1 MEREYSDF
9 LVREDL
15 SEVDPDTDLVIGFEE
30 ERQAQKIILIPSE
43 SICPRAVRQAL
54 GSVFTNIYA
63 EGYPPLRMTREEE
76 ELLLNFGYELA
87 FYRRYADRRFYKGCD
102 YVHFL
107 EALAQRRI
115 AKCFA
120 TDKIGA
126 DEIYVNIQPLS
137 GAAAN
142 NSVYEAFVEPG
153 ETVMG
158 MALPHG
164 GHLTHGS
171 EFNRSGKRYH
181 IVSYEVDPVT
191 EKLDYDQIKRL
202 AIEHQPRMIIAGYTS
217 YPWAADWEKFREIA
231 DAVPGGAILLA
242 DVAHPAG
249 MIIAGVYPTPIGYAD
264 VITLTTHKTICGP
277 RGAVILTTD
286 EEKAKLMD
294 SAVFPGE
301 QGGPHVNKF
310 AAIAVALKIAQTE
323 KFRRLQE
330 RIVENAVAL
339 SDALE
344 KRGLRIAYGGTNTH
358 LLCIDLNAIPKKT
371 GFPLKGETAARILD
385 LCGIVVNKNTIPGD
399 TSAADAS
406 GIRLG
411 SPWVTQR
418 GFGPEEM
425 DKLAGLIHQV
435 LINILPFSYIG
446 LRGDLPRGKID
457 PAIME
462 EVKRGVKE
470 LVAEAGDK
478 VARESGYPHYYIPTK
493 TTIQET
499 PLLGEHLRL
508 GAKIAEHHGWKMP
521 LHYGDRA
528 KEREAIKNSAALFD
542 LGDMG
547 LLEVSGERAKA
558 LLQGVTTN
566 DVTRLEPGEGQ
577 RSFILGEK
585 GWVMDDLLILR
596 LKSGRWGWD
605 HYLLMTNPANTERVK
620 EWLRALS
627 DGYTLFDHEDLMA
640 KIEGPAVVENLHE
653 GAQERQKTVVGVHG
667 PRSWEILQRVEAALP
682 KLEQFHAW
690 EGEIAGIPTL
700 LCRTG
705 YGDDDQGFEII
716 LPRERAP
723 ELWNL
728 LLEEGVRPAGLQV
741 REALRE
747 EAGLPSYDGSPVDG
761 LSLYRGGYAS
771 LFALSKPY
779 FVGQKA
785 IVKEVKP
792 EAEKRE
798 FVYEP
803 EEGEPR
809 RTPLY
814 PEHLKLTK
822 KIIPF
827 AGWEMPVW
835 YTRIAEEHK
844 AVRETAGLF
853 DVGHMGV
860 LEIAGPHA
868 TRFLDVVT
876 SNYISWLKDGQSMYG
891 YILDPDG
898 HVMDDVMVYRRA
910 GDLYMMVTNAVNH
923 EKILAWL
930 LAVNS
935 REFLIDRDYP
945 FREIEGSV
953 TIRELKDPSC
963 GKDQRLDMALQGPN
977 SLAILRRL
985 VQNPRLERTLSGLR
999 RSEFIET
1006 EILSLPLIISRT
1018 GYTGEEIGFEFYIHP
1033 LDAVLLWQRL
1043 LEAGEDL
1050 GIRPTG
1056 LGARDSTRTE
1066 AGLPLY
1072 GHELAGPHDIS
1083 PLEAGYGAFV
1093 KFHKPFFIGR
1103 KALLE
1108 KETKR
1113 EREILRFRLNTR
1125 GGRMLKQGDLVVD
1138 KRGRY
1143 IGTVTSC
1150 ALVDGYQ
1157 LGMAYAKREYNR
1169 EGTQTGVFTLPRGEE
1184 APGKPIGALALGDTV
1199 PLHQEATVLIRFP
1212 EPGERVPRP
1221 GEE

>member
-1 MEREYSDF
+1 MERGYSDF

-15 SEVDPDTDLVIGFEE
+15 SEMDPDTDLVIGFEE

-76 ELLLNFGYELA
+76 DLLLNFGYELA
-87 FYRRYADRRFYKGCD
+87 YYRRYADRKFYKGCD

-107 EALAQRRI
+107 ETLAQRRI

-126 DEIYVNIQPLS
+126 HEIYVNIQPLS

-181 IVSYEVDPVT
+181 IASYAVDPVS
-191 EKLDYDQIKRL
+191 ERLDYDQIKRL
-202 AIEHQPRMIIAGYTS
+202 AIEHRPRMIIAGYTS
-217 YPWAADWEKFREIA
+217 YSWAPDWKKFREIA
-231 DAVPGGAILLA
+231 DAVPGGAILMA
-242 DVAHPAG
+242 DVAHTAG
-249 MIIAGVYPTPIGYAD
+249 MIIAGVHPTPIGYAD
-264 VITLTTHKTICGP
+264 VITFTTHKTICGP

-286 EEKAKLMD
+286 EKKARLID

-310 AAIAVALKIAQTE
+310 AAIAVAFKIAQTE

-358 LLCIDLNAIPKKT
+358 LLCIDLNAIPTKT
-371 GFPLKGETAARILD
+371 GFPLKGEIAARILD

-411 SPWVTQR
+411 TPWITQR

-425 DKLAGLIHQV
+425 DKLAGLIHKV
-435 LINILPFSYIG
+435 LTNIQPFSYIG
-446 LRGDLPRGKID
+446 LLGDLSRGKID
-457 PAIME
+457 PAIMD

-478 VARESGYPHYYIPTK
+478 AARESGYPHYYIPSK
-493 TTIQET
+493 TIQET

-508 GAKIAEHHGWKMP
+508 DAKMAENHGWKMP
-521 LHYGDRA
+521 LHYGDA
-528 KEREAIKNSAALFD
+528 TKEREATRNSAALFD

-547 LLEVSGERAKA
+547 LLEISGERAKA

-577 RSFILGEK
+577 RSLILEERG
-585 GWVMDDLLILR
+585 GVMDDPLTLR
-596 LKSGRWGWD
+596 LKSDRWGWD

-627 DGYTLFDHEDLMA
+627 DGYTLFDHEDIMA
-640 KIEGPAVVENLHE
+640 KIEGPAVVEDLNE
-653 GAQERQKTVVGVHG
+653 GAEERRKTVVGVHG
-667 PRSWEILQRVEAALP
+667 PRSLEILQRVDATLP
-682 KLEQFHAW
+682 ELERFHAW
-690 EGEIAGIPTL
+690 EGEIAGIPAL
-700 LCRTG
+700 LFRTG
-705 YGDDDQGFEII
+705 YGDDDQRLEII
-716 LPRERAP
+716 LPRKRAP

-728 LLEEGVRPAGLQV
+728 LLEEGLIPAGLQV

-747 EAGLPSYDGSPVDG
+747 EAGLPSYGGSPVDG
-761 LSLYRGGYAS
+761 LSLYRDGHAS

-785 IVKEVKP
+785 IVPEVKP
-792 EAEKRE
+792 KAEKRE
-798 FVYEP
+798 FLYEP
-803 EEGEPR
+803 EEGDPK

-814 PEHLKLTK
+814 TEHLKLTK
-822 KIIPF
+822 KVIPF

-835 YTRIAEEHK
+835 YTSIAEEHK
-844 AVRETAGLF
+844 AVREMAGLF

-860 LEIAGPHA
+860 LEIAGSHA

-876 SNYISWLKDGQSMYG
+876 SNYIGWLKDGQSMYG

-910 GDLYMMVTNAVNH
+910 GDLYMMVANAVNQ

-930 LAVNS
+930 LAVNT

-953 TIRELKDPSC
+953 TIRNLKDPSC
-963 GKDQRLDMALQGPN
+963 GEDQRIDMALQGPN
-977 SLAILRRL
+977 SLAILKRL
-985 VQNPRLERTLSGLR
+985 VEDPTLERTLSRLR
-999 RSEFIET
+999 RSEFVET
-1006 EILSLPLIISRT
+1006 EILGLPLIISQT

-1033 LDAVLLWQRL
+1033 HDAVLLWQRL
-1043 LEAGEDL
+1043 LEVGEDL
-1050 GIRPTG
+1050 GIKPAG

-1083 PLEAGYGAFV
+1083 PLEAGYGPFV

-1108 KETKR
+1108 KEPKR
-1113 EREILRFRLNTR
+1113 EMEILRFRLNTR
-1125 GGRMLKQGDLVVD
+1125 GGRMLKHGDLVVD
-1138 KRGRY
+1138 KRGLY

-1157 LGMAYAKREYNR
+1157 LGMAYAKRKYNR
-1169 EGTQTGVFTLPRGEE
+1169 EGTQIGLFALPREE
-1184 APGKPIGALALGDTV
+1184 RPGKPIGDLVIGETV
-1199 PLHQEATVLIRFP
+1199 PLHQEAIVLTRFP
-1212 EPGERVPRP
+1212 EPEERVPRP

>member
-15 SEVDPDTDLVIGFEE
+15 SEVDPDTDLIIGFEE

-43 SICPRAVRQAL
+43 SISPRAVRQAL

-63 EGYPPLRMTREEE
+63 EGYPPLRMTRDEE

-87 FYRRYADRRFYKGCD
+87 YYRRYADRRFYKGCD

-115 AKCFA
+115 ARCFA
-120 TDKIGA
+120 TDKISA

-181 IVSYEVDPVT
+181 IVSYQADPVT
-191 EKLDYDQIKRL
+191 ERLDYDQIKGL
-202 AIEHQPRMIIAGYTS
+202 AMEHKPKMIIAGYTS
-217 YPWAADWEKFREIA
+217 YPWAVDWERFREIA
-231 DAVPGGAILLA
+231 DAIPGGAILLA

-249 MIIAGVYPTPIGYAD
+249 MIVAGVYPTPIGYAD
-264 VITLTTHKTICGP
+264 VITFTTHKTICGP

-286 EEKAKLMD
+286 EEKAQLID

-310 AAIAVALKIAQTE
+310 AAIAVAFKIAQTE

-358 LLCIDLNAIPKKT
+358 LLCIDLNAIPTKT
-371 GFPLKGETAARILD
+371 GFPLQGETAARILD

-411 SPWVTQR
+411 TPWVTQR
-418 GFGPEEM
+418 GFGPEQM
-425 DKLAGLIHQV
+425 DKLAGLIHKV
-435 LINILPFSYIG
+435 LTSIQPFSYIG
-446 LRGDLPRGKID
+446 LRGNLARGKID
-457 PAIME
+457 LAIME
-462 EVKRGVKE
+462 EVKRGVAE

-478 VARESGYPHYYIPTK
+478 MARESGYPHYYIPTK
-493 TTIQET
+493 TTTQET
-499 PLLGEHLRL
+499 PLLGEHRRL
-508 GAKIAEHHGWKMP
+508 GAKMAEHYGWKMP
-521 LHYGDRA
+521 LHYGDTT
-528 KEREAIKNSAALFD
+528 KEREATRSSAALFD
-542 LGDMG
+542 LGDRG
-547 LLEVSGERAKA
+547 LLEISGERAKA

-566 DVTRLEPGEGQ
+566 DVTSLEPGKGQ
-577 RSFILGEK
+577 RSLILEEK
-585 GWVMDDLLILR
+585 GRVMDDLLILR
-596 LKSGRWGWD
+596 LKSDEWGWD
-605 HYLLMTNPANTERVK
+605 HYLLITNPANTERVK

-627 DGYTLFDHEDLMA
+627 DGYTLFDHEDVMA
-640 KIEGPAVVENLHE
+640 KIEGPAVVEDLKE
-653 GAQERQKTVVGVHG
+653 GEEERKTALGMHG
-667 PRSWEILQRVEAALP
+667 PRSLEILQRADAALP
-682 KLEQFHAW
+682 KLERFHAW
-690 EGEIAGIPTL
+690 EGEIAGIPAL
-700 LCRTG
+700 LFRTG
-705 YGDDDQGFEII
+705 YGGDDQRLEII
-716 LPRERAP
+716 LPQKRAP

-728 LLEEGVRPAGLQV
+728 LLEEGLLPAGLQV

-747 EAGLPSYDGSPVDG
+747 EVGLPSYDGSPVEG
-761 LSLYRGGYAS
+761 PSLYRGGYAS

-785 IVKEVKP
+785 IVQEVKP
-792 EAEKRE
+792 KAEKRGG
-798 FVYEP
+798 VPEP

-809 RTPLY
+809 RTSLY

-835 YTRIAEEHK
+835 YTSIAEEHK

-891 YILDPDG
+891 YILDPG
-898 HVMDDVMVYRRA
+898 GRVMDDVMVYRRT
-910 GDLYMMVTNAVNH
+910 GDLYMMVTNAVNQ

-953 TIRELKDPSC
+953 AIRDLKDPSC
-963 GKDQRLDMALQGPN
+963 GEEQRIDMALQGPN
-977 SLAILRRL
+977 SLPILKRL
-985 VQNPRLERTLSGLR
+985 IEDPRLERTLSRLR

-1006 EILSLPLIISRT
+1006 EILGQPLIISRT
-1018 GYTGEEIGFEFYIHP
+1018 GYTGEEIGFEFYIRPH
-1033 LDAVLLWQRL
+1033 DAVLLWQRL
-1043 LEAGEDL
+1043 LEVGEDL
-1050 GIRPTG
+1050 GIKPTG

-1083 PLEAGYGAFV
+1083 PLEAGYGPFV

-1103 KALLE
+1103 KPLLE
-1108 KETKR
+1108 KEAKR
-1113 EREILRFRLNTR
+1113 EMEILRFRLNTR

-1143 IGTVTSC
+1143 MGTVTSC
-1150 ALVDGYQ
+1150 ALVDGYR
-1157 LGMAYAKREYNR
+1157 LGMAYAKRKYHR
-1169 EGTQTGVFTLPRGEE
+1169 EGTQIGVFALPREGR
-1184 APGKPIGALALGDTV
+1184 PGKPIVDLALGDTV
-1199 PLHQEATVLIRFP
+1199 PLHQEATVLTRFP
-1212 EPGERVPRP
+1212 EPEERVPRP

>member
-15 SEVDPDTDLVIGFEE
+15 SEVDPDTDLIIGFEE
-30 ERQAQKIILIPSE
+30 ERQTQKIILIPSE
-43 SICPRAVRQAL
+43 SISPRAVRQAL
-54 GSVFTNIYA
+54 GSVFTNVYA
-63 EGYPPLRMTREEE
+63 EGYPPLRMTRDEE
-76 ELLLNFGYELA
+76 ELLLDFGYELA
-87 FYRRYADRRFYKGCD
+87 YYRRYADRRFYKGCD

-120 TDKIGA
+120 TDKISA

-181 IVSYEVDPVT
+181 IVSYQVDPVT
-191 EKLDYDQIKRL
+191 ERLDYDRIKRL
-202 AIEHQPRMIIAGYTS
+202 AIEHKPKMIIAGYTS
-217 YPWAADWEKFREIA
+217 YPWTVDWERFREVA
-231 DAVPGGAILLA
+231 DSVPGGAILLA

-249 MIIAGVYPTPIGYAD
+249 MIIAGVYPNPVGYAD
-264 VITLTTHKTICGP
+264 VITFTTHKTICGP

-286 EEKAKLMD
+286 EEKAKLID

-310 AAIAVALKIAQTE
+310 AAIAVAFKIAQTE

-339 SDALE
+339 SAALE

-358 LLCIDLNAIPKKT
+358 LLCIDLNAISTKT

-385 LCGIVVNKNTIPGD
+385 LSGIVVNKNTIPGD

-411 SPWVTQR
+411 TPWVTQR

-425 DKLAGLIHQV
+425 DKLAGLIHKV
-435 LINILPFSYIG
+435 LINIQPFSYIG

-462 EVKRGVKE
+462 EVKRGVAE

-478 VARESGYPHYYIPTK
+478 VTRESGYPHYYIPAK

-499 PLLGEHLRL
+499 PFLEEHLRL
-508 GAKIAEHHGWKMP
+508 GAKVAEHHGWKMP
-521 LHYGDRA
+521 LHYGDAA
-528 KEREAIKNSAALFD
+528 KEREATRNSAAVFD

-547 LLEVSGERAKA
+547 LLEISGERAKA

-577 RSFILGEK
+577 RSFILEEK
-585 GWVMDDLLILR
+585 GKVMDDLLILR
-596 LKSGRWGWD
+596 LKSDRWGWD
-605 HYLLMTNPANTERVK
+605 HYLLMTNPANSERVK

-640 KIEGPAVVENLHE
+640 KIEGPVVVEDLKE
-653 GAQERQKTVVGVHG
+653 GAEERRKTALGVHG
-667 PRSWEILQRVEAALP
+667 PRSWEILQRVETTLP
-682 KLEQFHAW
+682 KLERFHAW
-690 EGEIAGIPTL
+690 EGEIAGIPAL
-700 LCRTG
+700 LFRAG
-705 YGDDDQGFEII
+705 YGDDDQGLEII
-716 LPRERAP
+716 LPRKRAP
-723 ELWNL
+723 ELWNR
-728 LLEEGVRPAGLQV
+728 LLEEGVVPAGLQV
-741 REALRE
+741 REVLRA
-747 EAGLPSYDGSPVDG
+747 EAALPSYGGSPVDG
-761 LSLYRGGYAS
+761 LSLYRGRYSS

-785 IVKEVKP
+785 IVQEVKP
-792 EAEKRE
+792 KAEKRE

-803 EEGEPR
+803 EEGEPK

-814 PEHLKLTK
+814 SEHSKLTK

-835 YTRIAEEHK
+835 YTSIAEEHK
-844 AVRETAGLF
+844 AVRERAGLF

-860 LEIAGPHA
+860 LEIAGPNA
-868 TRFLDVVT
+868 TRFLDLVT

-891 YILDPDG
+891 YILNPDG
-898 HVMDDVMVYRRA
+898 RVMDDVMVYRRR
-910 GDLYMMVTNAVNH
+910 GEIYMMVANAVNQ

-945 FREIEGSV
+945 CREIEGSV
-953 TIRELKDPSC
+953 TIRDLKDPSC
-963 GKDQRLDMALQGPN
+963 GKEQRIDIALQGPN

-985 VQNPRLERTLSGLR
+985 IEEPRLAQTLSHLR

-1006 EILSLPLIISRT
+1006 EILGLPLIISRT

-1033 LDAVLLWQRL
+1033 HNAVLLWQRL
-1043 LEAGEDL
+1043 LEAGDDL
-1050 GIRPTG
+1050 GIKPAG

-1083 PLEAGYGAFV
+1083 PLEAGYGPFV

-1108 KETKR
+1108 KEAKR
-1113 EREILRFRLNTR
+1113 EMEILRFRLNTKD
-1125 GGRMLKQGDLVVD
+1125 GRMLKQGDLVVD
-1138 KRGRY
+1138 KRGLH

-1157 LGMAYAKREYNR
+1157 LGMAYAKRKYNR
-1169 EGTQTGVFTLPRGEE
+1169 EGTQIGLFALPRGEKG
-1184 APGKPIGALALGDTV
+1184 PGKPIGDLALGDMA
-1199 PLHQEATVLIRFP
+1199 PLHQEATVLTRFP
-1212 EPGERVPRP
+1212 QPGERVPQP

>member
-1 MEREYSDF
+1 MEREYPDF

-15 SEVDPDTDLVIGFEE
+15 SEVDPDTDLIIGFEE

-54 GSVFTNIYA
+54 GSVFTNVYA
-63 EGYPPLRMTREEE
+63 EGYPPLRMTRDEE

-87 FYRRYADRRFYKGCD
+87 YYRRYADRRFYKGCD

-107 EALAQRRI
+107 ETLAQRRI

-120 TDKIGA
+120 TDKISA
-126 DEIYVNIQPLS
+126 DGIYVNIQPLS

-171 EFNRSGKRYH
+171 ELNRSGKRYH

-191 EKLDYDQIKRL
+191 ERLDYDQIKRL
-202 AIEHQPRMIIAGYTS
+202 AMEHKPRMIIAGYTS
-217 YPWAADWEKFREIA
+217 YPWTVDWEKFREIA
-231 DAVPGGAILLA
+231 DHVGAILLA

-249 MIIAGVYPTPIGYAD
+249 MIIAGVYPNPIGYAD
-264 VITLTTHKTICGP
+264 VITFTTHKTICGP
-277 RGAVILTTD
+277 RGAVILTTN
-286 EEKAKLMD
+286 EEKAQLID

-310 AAIAVALKIAQTE
+310 AAIAVAFKIAQTE

-339 SDALE
+339 SEALE

-358 LLCIDLNAIPKKT
+358 LLCVDLKVIPTKT

-411 SPWVTQR
+411 TPWVTQR
-418 GFGPEEM
+418 GFGPEEL
-425 DKLAGLIHQV
+425 DKLAGLIHKV
-435 LINILPFSYIG
+435 LTNIQPFSYIG

-462 EVKRGVKE
+462 EVKRGVRE
-470 LVAEAGDK
+470 LVAKAGDK
-478 VARESGYPHYYIPTK
+478 VTRQSGYPHYYIPTK

-499 PLLGEHLRL
+499 PLLEEHLSL
-508 GAKIAEHHGWKMP
+508 GAKVAEYHGWKMA
-521 LHYGDRA
+521 LHYGDPA
-528 KEREAIKNSAALFD
+528 GEKEATRDSAVLFD

-547 LLEVSGERAKA
+547 LLEISGERAKA

-577 RSFILGEK
+577 RSLILEEK
-585 GWVMDDLLILR
+585 GRVMDDLLIVR
-596 LKSGRWGWD
+596 LKSDRWGWD
-605 HYLLMTNPANTERVK
+605 HYLLMTNAANTERVK

-627 DGYTLFDHEDLMA
+627 DGYTLFDHEDIMA
-640 KIEGPAVVENLHE
+640 KIEGPAVVEDLKE
-653 GAQERQKTVVGVHG
+653 GAEERRKTALGLHG
-667 PRSWEILQRVEAALP
+667 PRSWEILQRVDVAFP
-682 KLEQFHAW
+682 KLEKFRAW
-690 EGEIAGIPTL
+690 EGEIAGIPAL
-700 LCRTG
+700 LFRTG
-705 YGDDDQGFEII
+705 YGDDDQRVEVV
-716 LPRERAP
+716 LPRKRAP

-728 LLEEGVRPAGLQV
+728 LLEKGSLPAGLQV

-747 EAGLPSYDGSPVDG
+747 EASLPSYGGSPVDG
-761 LSLYRGGYAS
+761 FSLYRNGYSS

-785 IVKEVKP
+785 IVQEVKP
-792 EAEKRE
+792 RAEKRE
-798 FVYEP
+798 FVYQP

-814 PEHLKLTK
+814 PEHIKLTK

-835 YTRIAEEHK
+835 YTTIAEEHK
-844 AVRETAGLF
+844 AVRERAGLF

-860 LEIAGPHA
+860 LEIAGTQA
-868 TRFLDVVT
+868 TRFLDLVT
-876 SNYISWLKDGQSMYG
+876 TNYISWLQDGQSMYG

-898 HVMDDVMVYRRA
+898 HVLDDIMVYRRR
-910 GDLYMMVTNAVNH
+910 GDLYMMVTNAVNQG
-923 EKILAWL
+923 KILAWL

-935 REFLIDRDYP
+935 QEFLIDRDYP
-945 FREIEGSV
+945 FREIEGSA
-953 TIRELKDPSC
+953 TIRDLKDPSC
-963 GKDQRLDMALQGPN
+963 GEDQRIDIALQGPN
-977 SLAILRRL
+977 SLAILLRL
-985 VQNPRLERTLSGLR
+985 IEEPTLKRTLSRLR
-999 RSEFIET
+999 RFEFIERD
-1006 EILSLPLIISRT
+1006 IIGLPLIISRT
-1018 GYTGEEIGFEFYIHP
+1018 GYTGEEIGFEFYVHP
-1033 LDAVLLWQRL
+1033 RHAVCLWQRL
-1043 LEAGEDL
+1043 LEVGEDL
-1050 GIRPTG
+1050 GLKPAG

-1083 PLEAGYGAFV
+1083 PLEAGYGPFV

-1103 KALLE
+1103 RALLE
-1108 KETKR
+1108 KEAKR
-1113 EREILRFRLNTR
+1113 EMEIVRFRLNNK

-1157 LGMAYAKREYNR
+1157 LGMAYAQRRYNR
-1169 EGTQTGVFTLPRGEE
+1169 EGTQIALFALPRGEE
-1184 APGKPIGALALGDTV
+1184 APPKPIGDLALGDTV
-1199 PLHQEATVLIRFP
+1199 PLHQEATVLTRFP
-1212 EPGERVPRP
+1212 APGERAPQP

>member
-15 SEVDPDTDLVIGFEE
+15 SEVDPDTDLIIGFEE

-63 EGYPPLRMTREEE
+63 EGYPPLRRTRDEE
-76 ELLLNFGYELA
+76 ELLLDFGYELA
-87 FYRRYADRRFYKGCD
+87 YYRRYADRRFYKGCD

-107 EALAQRRI
+107 ETLAQQRI

-120 TDKIGA
+120 TDKISA

-181 IVSYEVDPVT
+181 IVSYEADPVT
-191 EKLDYDQIKRL
+191 ERLDYDQIRRL
-202 AIEHQPRMIIAGYTS
+202 AIEHKPRMIIAGYTS
-217 YPWAADWEKFREIA
+217 YSWAVDWEKFREIA
-231 DAVPGGAILLA
+231 DAVPGGATLLA

-264 VITLTTHKTICGP
+264 VITFTTHKTICGP

-286 EEKAKLMD
+286 GEKAQLID

-301 QGGPHVNKF
+301 QGGPHINKF
-310 AAIAVALKIAQTE
+310 AAIAVAFKIAQTE

-330 RIVENAVAL
+330 RIMENAVAL
-339 SDALE
+339 SDALD

-358 LLCIDLNAIPKKT
+358 LLCIDLNAIPTKT
-371 GFPLKGETAARILD
+371 DFPLKGETAARILD

-411 SPWVTQR
+411 TPWVTQR

-425 DKLAGLIHQV
+425 GKLAGLIHRV
-435 LINILPFSYIG
+435 LTNIQPFSYIG

-457 PAIME
+457 RAIME
-462 EVKRGVKE
+462 EVKRGVAE

-499 PLLGEHLRL
+499 PLLGEHRRL
-508 GAKIAEHHGWKMP
+508 GAEMAEHHGWKMP

-528 KEREAIKNSAALFD
+528 KEREASRNSAVLFD

-547 LLEVSGERAKA
+547 LLEISGERAKA

-577 RSFILGEK
+577 RSLILEEK
-585 GWVMDDLLILR
+585 GRVMDDLLILR
-596 LKSGRWGWD
+596 LKSDRWGWD
-605 HYLLMTNPANTERVK
+605 HFLLFNNTANTERVK

-627 DGYTLFDHEDLMA
+627 DGYTLFDHEDVRA
-640 KIEGPAVVENLHE
+640 KIEGPAVVEDLNE
-653 GAQERQKTVVGVHG
+653 GTEEWRKTTLGVHG
-667 PRSWEILQRVEAALP
+667 PRSLEILQRMDAALP
-682 KLEQFHAW
+682 ELERFHAW
-690 EGEIAGIPTL
+690 EGEIAGIPAL
-700 LCRTG
+700 LFRTG
-705 YGDDDQGFEII
+705 YGDDNQRLEIV
-716 LPRERAP
+716 LPRKRAP

-728 LLEEGVRPAGLQV
+728 LLEEDLVPAGLQI
-741 REALRE
+741 REAPRE
-747 EAGLPSYDGSPVDG
+747 EAGLPSYGGSPVDG
-761 LSLYRGGYAS
+761 LSLYRSGYAS

-785 IVKEVKP
+785 IVREVKP
-792 EAEKRE
+792 KAEKRE
-798 FVYEP
+798 FVHEP

-822 KIIPF
+822 KVIPF

-835 YTRIAEEHK
+835 YTSIAEEHK
-844 AVRETAGLF
+844 AVREKAGLF

-898 HVMDDVMVYRRA
+898 QVMDDVMVYRQA
-910 GDLYMMVTNAVNH
+910 GDLYMMVTNAVNQ

-930 LAVNS
+930 LAANS

-945 FREIEGSV
+945 FREIEGRV
-953 TIRELKDPSC
+953 TIRDLKDPSC
-963 GKDQRLDMALQGPN
+963 GEEQRIDMALQGPN
-977 SLAILRRL
+977 SLSIVRRL
-985 VQNPRLERTLSGLR
+985 IEDPTLERTLSRLR
-999 RSEFIET
+999 RSEFVET
-1006 EILSLPLIISRT
+1006 EIIGLPLIISRT
-1018 GYTGEEIGFEFYIHP
+1018 GYTGEEIAFEFYIHP
-1033 LDAVLLWQRL
+1033 RDAVLLWKRL
-1043 LEAGEDL
+1043 LEVGEDL
-1050 GIRPTG
+1050 GIKPAG

-1083 PLEAGYGAFV
+1083 PLEAGYGPFV

-1103 KALLE
+1103 KALLQ
-1108 KETKR
+1108 KEAKR
-1113 EREILRFRLNTR
+1113 EMEILRFGLNTR

-1157 LGMAYAKREYNR
+1157 LGMAYAKRKYDR
-1169 EGTQTGVFTLPRGEE
+1169 EGTQIGVFALPRGEE
-1184 APGKPIGALALGDTV
+1184 RPGKPIVDLALGDTV
-1199 PLHQEATVLIRFP
+1199 PLHQEATVLTRFP
-1212 EPGERVPRP
+1212 EPNERVLRP